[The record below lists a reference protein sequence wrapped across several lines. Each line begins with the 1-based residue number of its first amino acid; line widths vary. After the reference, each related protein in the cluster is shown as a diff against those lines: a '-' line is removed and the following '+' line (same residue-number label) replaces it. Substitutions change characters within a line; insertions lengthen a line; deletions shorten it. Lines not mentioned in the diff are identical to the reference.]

1 MALHGVTFRE
11 ALWATRAGNVF
22 TTHTAVPAGFDTF
35 PIEDIENHRA
45 YLDDYVRTLGLSWPD
60 LLAFGRRNPQDP
72 NEPFNMAWLA
82 MRGCS
87 WVNGVSRLHGDV
99 SRRLFAGLFPQWPE
113 HEVPVG
119 HVTNGVHVPSW
130 DSPWTDALWTR
141 AAGKERW
148 RGDVSALTADILRLS
163 DEDLWSVRGSE
174 RQDLVGYARER
185 LLRKLARH
193 TSLETAAGIA
203 R

>member
-1 MALHGVTFRE
+1 M
-11 ALWATRAGNVF
+11 F

-35 PIEDIENHRA
+35 SSEEIHQHRP
-45 YLDDYVRTLGLSWPD
+45 YFDEYVRGLGLSWSE
-60 LLAFGRRNPQDP
+60 LLALGRRNPGDER
-72 NEPFNMAWLA
+72 EPFNMAWLA

-87 WVNGVSRLHGDV
+87 WVNGVSRLHGAV
-99 SRRLFAGLFPQWPE
+99 SRRLFAGLFPRWPE
-113 HEVPVG
+113 REVPVD

-130 DSPWTDALWTR
+130 DSPWTDDLWTR

-163 DEDLWSVRGSE
+163 DEELWSVRARE
-174 RQDLVGYARER
+174 REDLVRYARER

-193 TSLETAAGIA
+193 GRPRRGRADRPERA
-203 R
+203 RIPTR